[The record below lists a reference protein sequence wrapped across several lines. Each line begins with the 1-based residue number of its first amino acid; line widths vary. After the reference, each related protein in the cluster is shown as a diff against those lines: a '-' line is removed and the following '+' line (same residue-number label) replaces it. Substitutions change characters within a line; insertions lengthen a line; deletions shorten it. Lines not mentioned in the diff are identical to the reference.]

1 MYRRGGKNT
10 THLYWNV
17 LFLFVFVIYL
27 NSNTSIIF
35 IKKYK
40 ITSSKTKNL
49 LPQIK
54 TTHFY
59 PKISMVFFFL
69 INSLKH
75 SKIFVIQI
83 LYRYHK
89 SPLIHTNVY
98 HLFFFC
104 SNLKFFFLL
113 ITIFIPINKF
123 KCPIGFQLLM
133 VLYFIFKHYS
143 MLPYL
148 IL

>member
-1 MYRRGGKNT
+1 MYKRGGGGTVILT

-54 TTHFY
+54 TTFFFFLIIKTTHFY
-59 PKISMVFFFL
+59 PKISMVFFL

-98 HLFFFC
+98 HLFFFG
-104 SNLKFFFLL
+104 SNLNFFFF
-113 ITIFIPINKF
+113 TYHNFYPN
-123 KCPIGFQLLM
+123 Q
-133 VLYFIFKHYS
+133 
-143 MLPYL
+143 
-148 IL
+148 